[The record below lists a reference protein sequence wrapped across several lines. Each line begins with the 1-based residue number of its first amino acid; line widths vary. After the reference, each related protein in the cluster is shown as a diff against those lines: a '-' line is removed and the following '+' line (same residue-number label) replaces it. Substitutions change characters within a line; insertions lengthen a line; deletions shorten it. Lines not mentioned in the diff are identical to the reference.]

1 MIIRSVSRS
10 FLAHLVAELDDAAAD
25 LLVELAQVLV
35 DGGLG
40 ADVEDDLGGALGG
53 GLGGELLEADEVGL
67 EGAQR
72 GDGRVA
78 ADALG
83 VGEGAVED
91 GAGLLDL
98 DLADLEGLGEV
109 GLLGG
114 AELVLAAEL
123 GGERDVGGDP
133 GRLAVG
139 DGEVLVELDV
149 DGGEEIEA
157 GLQAAQLGDDRQR
170 GAGGG
175 EQDQDHEGG
184 DAGGEAVTQ
193 AQRGE
198 RDGVGGR

>member
-1 MIIRSVSRS
+1 VMAASPPMRSGLAKALSRT
-10 FLAHLVAELDDAAAD
+10 ARACWIWTW
-25 LLVELAQVLV
+25 
-35 DGGLG
+35 
-40 ADVEDDLGGALGG
+40 
-53 GLGGELLEADEVGL
+53 
-67 EGAQR
+67 R
-72 GDGRVA
+72 
-78 ADALG
+78 
-83 VGEGAVED
+83 
-91 GAGLLDL
+91 
-98 DLADLEGLGEV
+98 DLEGLGEV

-157 GLQAAQLGDDRQR
+157 GLQPAQLGDDRQR

-175 EQDQDHEGG
+175 EQDQDDEGG